1 MKLLAPWYENKDDAL
16 VAELQREVPKGHAL
30 HGIPVTVLGR
40 RDDKDDVLYAL
51 QDGTGRFAVVHLT
64 FQVETDVRWP
74 SFWTFANE
82 AEWIEKMQ
90 ADHAEFEA

>member
-1 MKLLAPWYENKDDAL
+1 MKFLAPWYEKKDDSL
-16 VAELQREVPKGHAL
+16 VAELQREVPNGHAL
-30 HGIPVTVLGR
+30 HGISVTVLGR
-40 RDDKDDVLYAL
+40 RDDKDDVLFAL
-51 QDGTGRFAVVHLT
+51 QDGTGRIAAVHLT

-74 SFWTFANE
+74 SFSMFANE